1 MRILLAHKLYEVTG
15 GAEVFFHETDRVLR
29 KNGHETLLV
38 ATGDPAADMPDNVV
52 LMQAPAYSSGGV
64 LSKLR
69 NLPAAIY
76 DRDKKRRMAELIAQ
90 FKPDIVHVF
99 AIHVHLSLS
108 IIDAAY
114 DAGVPVVATFNDY
127 KHICPNYKLFHHG
140 HICLDCQG
148 KKFYSAVVNRCC
160 KDNRALSV
168 ASAIEAYVHEGLG
181 IYDRYDHFTFSSDY
195 MAGVTQQF
203 WPDRAVSWSKL
214 RNPFDS
220 AAQQPLDVYE
230 PFGLFFGRLIDEK
243 GVDRLIEAA
252 RAIDGFA
259 IKIIGNGPDMGKLQ
273 ALVGQYGLTNVE
285 FLGPMWGD
293 ELNTVLARARFV
305 VVPSIWHENFPYV
318 INQAFALARPV
329 LGSRRGGIPELLA
342 DGERGL
348 VFEPD
353 DPAALAAQIR
363 RLAGDEGEARR
374 MGQAAKAYSDAT
386 FNDAVFLAELMQAY
400 ERGKDAHH
408 RRRR

>member
-38 ATGDPAADMPDNVV
+38 ATGDQSIEVPDNVV
-52 LMQAPAYSSGGV
+52 LMRAPTYNSGGA
-64 LSKLR
+64 LNKIIS
-69 NLPAAIY
+69 LPAAIY
-76 DRDKKRRMAELIAQ
+76 DRKKKRQMAELIEQ

-114 DAGVPVVATFNDY
+114 DARVPVIATFNDY
-127 KHICPNYKLFHHG
+127 KHICPNYKLFHHS
-140 HICLDCQG
+140 HVCFDCKG
-148 KKFYSAVVNRCC
+148 KKFYSAVLNSCC
-160 KDNRALSV
+160 KGSRALSA

-181 IYDRYDHFTFSSDY
+181 IYDRFDHFTFSSDY
-195 MAGVTQQF
+195 MAGATEAF
-203 WPDRAVSWSKL
+203 WPDREFTWSKL

-220 AAQQPLDVYE
+220 AAQKALDVYE

-243 GVDRLIEAA
+243 GVDRLVEAA
-252 RAIDGFA
+252 RQIDGFP
-259 IKIIGNGPDMGKLQ
+259 IKIIGNGPDMDRLRAMVEK
-273 ALVGQYGLTNVE
+273 YGLRNVE

-293 ELNTVLARARFV
+293 ELNTVLSRARFV

-329 LGSRRGGIPELLA
+329 LGSRRGGITELLA

-348 VFEPD
+348 VFDPD
-353 DPAALAAQIR
+353 HPSELAGHIR
-363 RLAGDEGEARR
+363 RLATDEHEARR
-374 MGQAAKAYSDAT
+374 MGQAAKIYSDAT
-386 FNDAVFLAELMQAY
+386 FNDEVFSTELAAAY
-400 ERGKDAHH
+400 ERGIDAHH